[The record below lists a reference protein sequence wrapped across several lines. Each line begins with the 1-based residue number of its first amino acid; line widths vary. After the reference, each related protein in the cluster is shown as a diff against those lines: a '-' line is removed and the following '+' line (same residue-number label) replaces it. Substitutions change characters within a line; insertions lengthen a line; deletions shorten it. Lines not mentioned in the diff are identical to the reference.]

1 MWDKQQTKK
10 TKKLWKVNIWIS
22 QSATICSKT
31 RRVWILTESSS
42 TVSQSSLQQPLCITP
57 KHTGWSLHNSQKL
70 PARFISHPIY
80 RHSSIFHPIF
90 IAKNNQSFIGSLSST
105 IIHIWLVVYLPLW
118 KMMEFVSW
126 DDDIPN
132 WMESHKSHVPNHQP
146 VYRSIKSIWRY
157 MKSQPDPL
165 IKSSHLPVTT
175 NHQDPPGAPGH
186 RTLGKMFGTCVLFS
200 TASGRF
206 RHRRMPRYFASNV

>member
-1 MWDKQQTKK
+1 MKVNGKDMEGLSHILWKIKNVWNHQPVMLSPKKWCKMMWDKQQTK

-80 RHSSIFHPIF
+80 HHLSIFHPIF
-90 IAKNNQSFIGSLSST
+90 IAKNNRSFIGSLSST
-105 IIHIWLVVYLPLW
+105 IIHIWLVVEPYPSEKWWSSSVGMMTFPTEW
-118 KMMEFVSW
+118 KV
-126 DDDIPN
+126 
-132 WMESHKSHVPNHQP
+132 
-146 VYRSIKSIWRY
+146 IK
-157 MKSQPDPL
+157 
-165 IKSSHLPVTT
+165 V
-175 NHQDPPGAPGH
+175 
-186 RTLGKMFGTCVLFS
+186 MFQSPS
-200 TASGRF
+200 TS
-206 RHRRMPRYFASNV
+206 V